1 MNKKSV
7 GLEKKEKERRKMKE
21 KNHYYLRIE
30 ILFFILEVTDK
41 EKIAWEGEF
50 TLRSD
55 P

>member
-1 MNKKSV
+1 MRVPWLYDSS
-7 GLEKKEKERRKMKE
+7 
-21 KNHYYLRIE
+21 KNQELSNIYYSSLMGE
-30 ILFFILEVTDK
+30 LTL

>member
-1 MNKKSV
+1 VNDNHAIPNNIRI
-7 GLEKKEKERRKMKE
+7 KKE
-21 KNHYYLRIE
+21 
-30 ILFFILEVTDK
+30 K